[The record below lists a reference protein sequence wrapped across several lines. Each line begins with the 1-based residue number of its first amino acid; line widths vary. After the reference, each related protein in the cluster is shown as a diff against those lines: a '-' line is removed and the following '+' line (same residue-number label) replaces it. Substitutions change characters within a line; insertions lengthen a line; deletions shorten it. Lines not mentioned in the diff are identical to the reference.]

1 MNTQVYVKR
10 RENNLKQSDVAR
22 AINIH
27 KQTYYLKECGKREF
41 TISEAKR
48 LAKLYGCT
56 LNDLFQ

>member
-27 KQTYYLKECGKREF
+27 KQTCYLKESGKREF

-48 LAKLYGCT
+48 LAKFYGCT